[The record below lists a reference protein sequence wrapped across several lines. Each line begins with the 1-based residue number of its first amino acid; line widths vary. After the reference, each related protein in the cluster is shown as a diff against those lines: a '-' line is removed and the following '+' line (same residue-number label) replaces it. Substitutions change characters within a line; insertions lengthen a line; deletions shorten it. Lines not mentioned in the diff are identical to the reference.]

1 MIQRKQHDSII
12 ESYERLLQKLKIDKK
27 STTSKISQIIGQ
39 SLYTFCSEHKN
50 PAIWCLGRHTDML
63 MTDYIS
69 EMRKVKIIIDSSPNH
84 SVRSGFKIIT
94 PDQIEKNMIDGII
107 ISSYVYKDEIKEELS
122 LSHKAVDYLDIY
134 EKLDANGINLKAS
147 YFSESH
153 PHSKYET
160 INELQILYKNS
171 LIKNDQIECL
181 KKIIKQYI
189 LIKDFQTAIKYAEQL
204 TRLTE
209 NISSRTLLDEIRNLY
224 KLEKEQISKINSEN
238 VLMLC
243 VDGLRRQDL
252 IGGKMP
258 KLLNWINKK
267 AYFFDNAYSSST
279 STYESLIPVYSSN
292 HDMKTQ
298 YYDRN
303 QISEK
308 ECAFIKEACKQNRN
322 IFFYTDGAQYIDSKK
337 IKFIGHSQTITEKI
351 WDFMKDSIGESN
363 GLFYLHILYES
374 HYSYANPYTENSL
387 IADGSNIMFDF
398 LDSKGG
404 KLRTDYVKQQND
416 ALRYIDNILIP
427 FLEQITC
434 RIVLY
439 ADHGNILM
447 KKTETLKQLDRLKY
461 SCHKD
466 LIEIPLAIKCPE
478 LQPQRNHHLI
488 SLMELNKIIISLLKK
503 DGYNYCGQ
511 KYIKVQRS
519 RIYNPDFQYLYKYYG
534 KERELQAF
542 ELFIFNNGVQLIIYE
557 DGEWKI
563 ISNELNLEIDAFSLY
578 QSVLPDI
585 TVCKRNDLLLN

>member
-1 MIQRKQHDSII
+1 
-12 ESYERLLQKLKIDKK
+12 
-27 STTSKISQIIGQ
+27 
-39 SLYTFCSEHKN
+39 
-50 PAIWCLGRHTDML
+50 
-63 MTDYIS
+63 
-69 EMRKVKIIIDSSPNH
+69 
-84 SVRSGFKIIT
+84 
-94 PDQIEKNMIDGII
+94 
-107 ISSYVYKDEIKEELS
+107 
-122 LSHKAVDYLDIY
+122 
-134 EKLDANGINLKAS
+134 
-147 YFSESH
+147 
-153 PHSKYET
+153 
-160 INELQILYKNS
+160 
-171 LIKNDQIECL
+171 
-181 KKIIKQYI
+181 
-189 LIKDFQTAIKYAEQL
+189 
-204 TRLTE
+204 
-209 NISSRTLLDEIRNLY
+209 
-224 KLEKEQISKINSEN
+224 
-238 VLMLC
+238 
-243 VDGLRRQDL
+243 
-252 IGGKMP
+252 
-258 KLLNWINKK
+258 
-267 AYFFDNAYSSST
+267 
-279 STYESLIPVYSSN
+279 
-292 HDMKTQ
+292 
-298 YYDRN
+298 
-303 QISEK
+303 
-308 ECAFIKEACKQNRN
+308 
-322 IFFYTDGAQYIDSKK
+322 
-337 IKFIGHSQTITEKI
+337 
-351 WDFMKDSIGESN
+351 
-363 GLFYLHILYES
+363 
-374 HYSYANPYTENSL
+374 
-387 IADGSNIMFDF
+387 MFDF

-503 DGYNYCGQ
+503 DGYNYWGK

-585 TVCKRNDLLLN
+585 TVCKKNDLLLN